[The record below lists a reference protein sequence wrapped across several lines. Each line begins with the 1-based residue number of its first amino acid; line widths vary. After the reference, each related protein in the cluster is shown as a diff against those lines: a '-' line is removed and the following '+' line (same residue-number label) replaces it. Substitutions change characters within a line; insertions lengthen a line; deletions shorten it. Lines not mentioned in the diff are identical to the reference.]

1 MTFYFTLLSC
11 YLCCTLTI
19 DFECARALSVYARDF
34 KMAKRVRDSIRE
46 SIGQNTAKRHL
57 SEAPR
62 RPNTSVP
69 NVVHFKLAGS
79 SKRKSRA
86 PKRVD
91 SPRRQRPPHQKPH
104 PPPHQKPHPSAL
116 SGR

>member
-1 MTFYFTLLSC
+1 M
-11 YLCCTLTI
+11 
-19 DFECARALSVYARDF
+19 YARDF

-62 RPNTSVP
+62 RPNTSIP

-91 SPRRQRPPHQKPH
+91 SPRRQRVLV
-104 PPPHQKPHPSAL
+104 PHPSPL